1 MRQVPCEE
9 LMGLY
14 MRATLRKEALMR
26 GQEQLQ
32 RQVDAH
38 AEFERKLNRFAE
50 EQVIQRRFMAA
61 GSIRD

>member
-1 MRQVPCEE
+1 
-9 LMGLY
+9 MGMYL
-14 MRATLRKEALMR
+14 RATLDKEALMR

-38 AEFERKLNRFAE
+38 AVFERKLNRFAE
-50 EQVIQRRFMAA
+50 EQVPQHSSMAA